1 MNRNLFHNWLRSFKK
16 LDTTTSNARTSN
28 CARIEKYYDDLD
40 QLYNTDRCTNLIEQF
55 GYSTTDKKLNRE
67 PLHKIPIDGD
77 LYTGTHTL
85 DPAVKLYIEFRD
97 NAIIEELEYIG
108 EHFINIPEG

>member
-1 MNRNLFHNWLRSFKK
+1 
-16 LDTTTSNARTSN
+16 
-28 CARIEKYYDDLD
+28 
-40 QLYNTDRCTNLIEQF
+40 
-55 GYSTTDKKLNRE
+55 
-67 PLHKIPIDGD
+67 

-85 DPAVKLYIEFRD
+85 EPAVKLYIEFRD